1 MPICMARPGP
11 YELYVQYETAETS
24 EDEAI
29 AGPTW
34 QLVAWEL
41 RVWHLPHFFPSNQVE
56 VVKNRLPE
64 AVLNPTSEETCYAP
78 RSSLCC
84 AGLLVVHKCAVPRCA
99 G

>member
-34 QLVAWEL
+34 QLVAGEL
-41 RVWHLPHFFPSNQVE
+41 RVGPCRHRNMLQAAIHRRSP
-56 VVKNRLPE
+56 RL
-64 AVLNPTSEETCYAP
+64 
-78 RSSLCC
+78 SLCC
-84 AGLLVVHKCAVPRCA
+84 AGLLVVNEGAVPRRA